1 MNKRKALYI
10 IIALTI
16 IIYMIYQVVIYCNN
30 SIDMPVE
37 DMIEIRLK
45 QPKDISKESIIN
57 SIKQLSNEYGTNII
71 YRHVDGEKGITYYDV
86 QLANSDED
94 YSNSEYKNQ
103 LVGFFIGDMDVALKS
118 IDELISDE
126 IEYISG
132 SYYIEKEYE
141 NQIVSRLRDLG
152 MDVDITE
159 SGVKETIDEVYI
171 IIMGSALLFCIL
183 AIILYVYT
191 RSKEIAICKSVGIDN
206 IHIAFIEVKKI
217 VSILIVVYFILMAS
231 FIILSVI
238 FDLKSTLDFIAPLF
252 IKISLFCCIIF
263 IMVFFVSFTIS
274 VHCDMQVM
282 KGKRT
287 ENNLLY
293 ILYVSKICIII
304 GLVFFMS
311 TAIKDVSIGIREYI
325 ITKKN
330 LNYIK
335 DFAMLELCITEDTE
349 DVREERVDDYLELY
363 HLLDEKYGLVISHMH
378 FIEDKKYID
387 VNKKYKRTDIN
398 SNYIDYSDT
407 IFNLDGTKLTSSQL
421 EKDKINIL
429 VPESYD
435 EYNQIHSNLIDC
447 QKTGC
452 EINYIRY
459 SEKSRFFTYF
469 NDTELSNYGYS
480 SNLILEVFD
489 PDLIIKYCP
498 RLIASDD
505 IQAAFTWGAFFRIDS
520 ANSRTPYDQIYPLIR
535 ESGVPREEF
544 SAIRADEQFYET
556 LYYIKRQL
564 ILDIVCIVLLFL
576 ALIILCSETAFLY
589 YKENRKKILLKI
601 LHGFMYKDTYKE
613 VLLLNCIIIFLVS
626 GEIVI
631 LKMFYIINEFYSII
645 AGCVCMV
652 ADNILFY
659 LSMKRH
665 CSKNIR
671 FIDKEG

>member
-1 MNKRKALYI
+1 
-10 IIALTI
+10 
-16 IIYMIYQVVIYCNN
+16 
-30 SIDMPVE
+30 MPVE

-287 ENNLLY
+287 EN
-293 ILYVSKICIII
+293 
-304 GLVFFMS
+304 
-311 TAIKDVSIGIREYI
+311 R
-325 ITKKN
+325 
-330 LNYIK
+330 
-335 DFAMLELCITEDTE
+335 
-349 DVREERVDDYLELY
+349 
-363 HLLDEKYGLVISHMH
+363 
-378 FIEDKKYID
+378 
-387 VNKKYKRTDIN
+387 
-398 SNYIDYSDT
+398 
-407 IFNLDGTKLTSSQL
+407 
-421 EKDKINIL
+421 
-429 VPESYD
+429 
-435 EYNQIHSNLIDC
+435 
-447 QKTGC
+447 
-452 EINYIRY
+452 
-459 SEKSRFFTYF
+459 
-469 NDTELSNYGYS
+469 
-480 SNLILEVFD
+480 
-489 PDLIIKYCP
+489 
-498 RLIASDD
+498 
-505 IQAAFTWGAFFRIDS
+505 
-520 ANSRTPYDQIYPLIR
+520 
-535 ESGVPREEF
+535 
-544 SAIRADEQFYET
+544 
-556 LYYIKRQL
+556 
-564 ILDIVCIVLLFL
+564 
-576 ALIILCSETAFLY
+576 
-589 YKENRKKILLKI
+589 
-601 LHGFMYKDTYKE
+601 
-613 VLLLNCIIIFLVS
+613 
-626 GEIVI
+626 IVI
-631 LKMFYIINEFYSII
+631 FPE
-645 AGCVCMV
+645 
-652 ADNILFY
+652 
-659 LSMKRH
+659 
-665 CSKNIR
+665 
-671 FIDKEG
+671 